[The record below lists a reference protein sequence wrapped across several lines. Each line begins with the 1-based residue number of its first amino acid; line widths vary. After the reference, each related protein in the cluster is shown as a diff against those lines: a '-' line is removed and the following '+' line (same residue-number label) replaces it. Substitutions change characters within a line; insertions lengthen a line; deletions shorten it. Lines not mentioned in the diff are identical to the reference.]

1 MGAASVGSW
10 EIFARKRNWQANR
23 ISSRFLRERSCPLF
37 AAALCLL
44 LAACSAP
51 TGNLAQLFAAA
62 RADLQ
67 AGELARAE
75 ATAEQGMALAG
86 NRHDLFFQW
95 QFRLLRSEIL
105 LNNAR
110 AEVAL
115 AQLGDPIPQSPR
127 FAPLAARKLM
137 LQGQASSILNRPAEA
152 SALLE
157 AAHRAAQAANA
168 EDVLLDIELRQSFV
182 LRRGHQYDES
192 EALLRRALTRAR
204 ALHSS
209 FGEATVLLNL
219 GLIRVQRNR
228 FDEAAGYFEEASR
241 LAGPGGGNLYS
252 VAQSN
257 LATCF
262 AKLGEYDR
270 AIRIHL
276 GSIGRH
282 EQSGAKYFLPGAL
295 VEAGHAYL
303 QKGDTQAAIPYLQRA
318 LSLSNE
324 LKRSSAAAV
333 GAGNL
338 ATVYIEL
345 GDWDKAAALNDEA
358 ARLKTAEGMHTLFYN
373 VLNSARIAAGRGDAE
388 TAMRLYNQAMEE
400 GKSDP
405 TVVWESQEGLGALA
419 LHRHRPAEAV
429 GYFEAAVGM
438 VERTRSDFSRTEFK
452 LPFLT
457 RLIRLYRQ
465 YVDTLVEQRQFD
477 RALAVADSS
486 RAQVL
491 AERSGAAPAGRPRPE
506 AFRVLA
512 RQMGSILV
520 SYWLGP
526 EHSYVWVVDP
536 RDVHCIELP
545 PASEIEPLVREYQ
558 DAIERRLAD
567 PLRTRIPA
575 GERLAQLLL
584 VPLRPWIPAG
594 SRVVATL
601 DGPLH
606 GLNLETLPMPPLQPG
621 GAPRYWIEEVNLA
634 IAPSLAVLGE
644 RAPRAPPV
652 RRLLLLGDPIA
663 SDPSFPALAHA
674 AGEIESVRRSFGRGN
689 QVVLARQAATPEAYR
704 AAGPGSFSAIH
715 FTAHAV
721 ANRESPLDSAVLL
734 SGGKL
739 YAREV
744 MDVPL
749 TADLVTVSACRG
761 VGVRAYSGEGL
772 VGFAWAF
779 LRAGARHV
787 IAGLW
792 DVNDQSTAALMDVLY
807 RELAAG
813 KPPSAALR
821 AAKLSLIAS
830 PGNLRKPY
838 YWAPFQIYTVEP

>member
-1 MGAASVGSW
+1 MAGAFFFQCLAVAAVLWLVACSTPA
-10 EIFARKRNWQANR
+10 ENLAR
-23 ISSRFLRERSCPLF
+23 LF
-37 AAALCLL
+37 A
-44 LAACSAP
+44 
-51 TGNLAQLFAAA
+51 GA
-62 RADLQ
+62 RTDLE
-67 AGELARAE
+67 AGELTKAE
-75 ATAEQGMALAG
+75 AAAEHGLAVSAA
-86 NRHDLFFQW
+86 RDDLFFQW
-95 QFRLLRSEIL
+95 KFRLLRSEIL
-105 LNNAR
+105 LSSGR

-115 AQLGDPIPQSPR
+115 AQLADAMPQAPR
-127 FAPLAARKLM
+127 YAPLAARKLM
-137 LQGQASSILNRPAEA
+137 LQGQASSILNRPDEA
-152 SALLE
+152 TALLD
-157 AAHRAAQAANA
+157 AAHRAAEAASA
-168 EDVLLDIELRQSFV
+168 EDVLLDIELVQGSRL
-182 LRRGHQYDES
+182 LRRRQYEES
-192 EALLRRALTRAR
+192 EPLLRRALAR
-204 ALHSS
+204 AHAVRST
-209 FGEATVLLNL
+209 FGEAVAWFNL
-219 GLIRVQRNR
+219 GLIRAQRNR

-241 LAGPGGGNLYS
+241 LAGPQSSNLYS
-252 VAQSN
+252 VAQSY
-257 LATCF
+257 LAMCL
-262 AKLGEYDR
+262 ANLGEYGR
-270 AIRIHL
+270 AVDIHL
-276 GSIGRH
+276 ASVARI
-282 EQSGAKYFLPGAL
+282 EKSGAKYFLAGAL
-295 VEAGHAYL
+295 SETGHAYL
-303 QKGDTQAAIPYLQRA
+303 EKGDLRAAIPFLQRA

-324 LKRSSAAAV
+324 LKQTSEAVV

-338 ATVYIEL
+338 ATVYVEL

-358 ARLKTAEGMHTLFYN
+358 IRLKNAEGMQTLFYN
-373 VLNSARIAAGRGDAE
+373 VLNSARIAAGRGDDA
-388 TAMRLYNQAMEE
+388 TAANLYNQAMEE

-405 TVVWESQEGLGALA
+405 GMAWQAQEGLGALA
-419 LHRHRPAEAV
+419 VRRHQPVEAA
-429 GYFEAAVGM
+429 GHFEAAVSV
-438 VERTRSDFSRTEFK
+438 VEKTRSDFSRTEFK

-457 RLIRLYRQ
+457 RLIRLYQQ

-491 AERSGAAPAGRPRPE
+491 AERSGSAPAGRLQPE
-506 AFRVLA
+506 AFRALA
-512 RQMGSILV
+512 RRTGSILL

-526 EHSYVWVVDP
+526 VHSYAWVVDP
-536 RDVHCIELP
+536 RDVHCIELAP
-545 PASEIEPLVREYQ
+545 VSEIEPLVREYQ

-575 GERLAQLLL
+575 GERLYEL
-584 VPLRPWIPAG
+584 VVAPVRRWIPAG

-606 GLNLETLPMPPLQPG
+606 GVNLETIPVPALEAG
-621 GAPRYWIEEVNLA
+621 GAPRYWIEDVNLA
-634 IAPSLAVLGE
+634 IAPSLAVLAE
-644 RAPRAPPV
+644 HAPRAGAA

-674 AGEIESVRRSFGRGN
+674 AGEIESVRRSFGPGD
-689 QVVLARQAATPEAYR
+689 QVVLARDQATPQAYL
-704 AAGPGSFSAIH
+704 AASPGGFSAIH

-734 SGGKL
+734 TGGKL

-749 TADLVTVSACRG
+749 TAGLVTVSACRG

-792 DVNDQSTAALMDVLY
+792 DVNVQSTAALMDVLY

-830 PGNLRKPY
+830 SGNLRKPY